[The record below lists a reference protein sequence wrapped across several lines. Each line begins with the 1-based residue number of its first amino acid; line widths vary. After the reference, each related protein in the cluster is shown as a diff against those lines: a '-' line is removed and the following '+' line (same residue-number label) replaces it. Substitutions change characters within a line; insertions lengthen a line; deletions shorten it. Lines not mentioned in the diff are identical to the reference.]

1 MENFNSISHCIAFL
15 HESRELYSF
24 SKTDVTLYFNNSP
37 FEESN
42 GKERKIVKAIVYLQ
56 NNGRNVRFIDRP
68 F

>member
-24 SKTDVTLYFNNSP
+24 SRTDVTLYFNNNP
-37 FEESN
+37 FDESN
-42 GKERKIVKAIVYLQ
+42 DKERKITNAIVYLQ
-56 NNGRNVRFIDRP
+56 NNGRRVHFIDRP